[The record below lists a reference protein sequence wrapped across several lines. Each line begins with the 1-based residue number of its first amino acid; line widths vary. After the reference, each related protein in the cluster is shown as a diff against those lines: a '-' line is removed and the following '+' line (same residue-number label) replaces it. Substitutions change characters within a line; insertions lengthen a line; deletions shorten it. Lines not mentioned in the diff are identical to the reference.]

1 MVDTPDRNRH
11 AGKSDSLVIRGEG
24 LMKAAEIESIVEAA
38 EADSLL
44 SPEMEFGAAF
54 RAAGKRRRP
63 ITEESLR
70 NVASAYAS
78 ASLLGASQIATAEML
93 ERLGNAPR
101 NAELAEAVASGLPQ
115 DILEEAL
122 RQPDG
127 FARTADALRIA
138 AANVQ
143 PPPAAVFS
151 AESASPE
158 FDDLL
163 LGALKEGAE
172 ILLAQDDLAP
182 ARTAC
187 RLLDVSLAIS
197 PDGLETDLLCSVA
210 EAAGRSLGDG
220 LLLIHGLGAAVLSL
234 GLAYDSDEGRAVA
247 AALCALVKSCATGS
261 SLASAHAGV
270 LGLEAR
276 RGSSRKSCAVAILP
290 STDLPELMPECESEG
305 AGPVRTVL
313 AYSDDGSTLARCARL
328 AISRTSPESLPTL
341 LDSVANCGS
350 EDLESAL
357 GADRLRDRGF
367 SEAALDRVSRA
378 LSEGLPLNA
387 AFSRWVLG
395 DEIISEDL
403 KLAPENFDSDGLALL
418 SAMGFSRKDISEA
431 EVAVNGTAEDIAAN
445 AFRQCGLDLSVS
457 AEAEVAFAAACSDAL
472 AGHTTIR
479 VSGRNGLDMA
489 DRATEAGLSALLV
502 GIRAPVNDEVADR
515 MDRILALADELA
527 AEAEAPYESPAGGAS
542 VGHGANARTR
552 LPDRR
557 KGYIQKASV
566 GGHKVY
572 LHTGEFDDGAL
583 GEIFLDMHKE
593 GAAFRSLMNN
603 FAIATSIGLQYGV
616 PLEEFVD
623 AFVFTR
629 FEPAGAVTGN
639 DRITKATS
647 ILDYIFRELA
657 VSYLGRDD
665 LAEVDVTHDGLGRGA
680 GDGTREPAEF
690 TEEAAQL
697 ISRGFSRGQL
707 PDNIVIL
714 DRKREE
720 KLTEGEDDEET
731 LSAPDYLTEAC
742 PNCGSFTLFQISED
756 GEAEC
761 DTCGQEL
768 QDTSEIPS

>member
-1 MVDTPDRNRH
+1 
-11 AGKSDSLVIRGEG
+11 
-24 LMKAAEIESIVEAA
+24 MKAAEMESVLEAA
-38 EADSLL
+38 EADGLL
-44 SPEMEFGAAF
+44 SPELEFGSVF
-54 RAAGKRRRP
+54 RGAGRRRRP
-63 ITEESLR
+63 MTEESLR

-78 ASLLGASQIATAEML
+78 AGLLGASQIATAEML

-101 NAELAEAVASGLPQ
+101 NAELAEAIASGLPQ

-138 AANVQ
+138 AANNQ

-151 AESASPE
+151 AESTSP
-158 FDDLL
+158 DLDPLL
-163 LGALKEGAE
+163 LTALREGAE
-172 ILLAQDDLAP
+172 VLLAQEDLAP
-182 ARTAC
+182 ARIAC
-187 RLLDVSLAIS
+187 RLLDVSLAVS
-197 PDGLETDLLCSVA
+197 PDGLEADLLESVSI
-210 EAAGRSLGDG
+210 AAGRSLGDG

-234 GLAYDSDEGRAVA
+234 GLAYDSEDSRAVA
-247 AALCALVKSCATGS
+247 AALCALVRSCATGA
-261 SLASAHAGV
+261 SLSATHAGV

-276 RGSSRKSCAVAILP
+276 RASSRKSCKVAILP
-290 STDLPELMPECESEG
+290 VADLADLMPDCESEG
-305 AGPVRTVL
+305 AAPVRTVL
-313 AYSDDGSTLARCARL
+313 AYTDEGPTLARCARL
-328 AISRTSPESLPTL
+328 AISRTAPESLPTIL
-341 LDSVANCGS
+341 ASVSNCGG
-350 EDLESAL
+350 EDLEAAL

-367 SEAALDRVSRA
+367 SDAALDKVSRA

-418 SAMGFSRKDISEA
+418 SAMGFSRKDIATAEA
-431 EVAVNGTAEDIAAN
+431 TVNGTAEDIAAN
-445 AFRQCGLDLSVS
+445 AFRQCGLDLTVS
-457 AEAEVAFAAACSDAL
+457 PEAEIAFATACSDAL
-472 AGHTTIR
+472 GGQTTIR
-479 VSGRNGLDMA
+479 INGRDGLDMA
-489 DRATEAGLSALLV
+489 DRAIAAGLSALLV
-502 GIRAPVNDEVADR
+502 GIRAPANEEVAER
-515 MDRILALADELA
+515 MDHILALADELA
-527 AEAEAPYESPAGGAS
+527 AEAELPHNPIQAAAVPGQGS
-542 VGHGANARTR
+542 ARTR

-572 LHTGEFDDGAL
+572 LHTGEFEDGAL
-583 GEIFLDMHKE
+583 GEIFIDMHKE

-714 DRKREE
+714 DKKREE
-720 KLTEGEDDEET
+720 KLSEDDEEAET
-731 LSAPDYLTEAC
+731 LNAPDYLSEAC
-742 PNCGSFTLFQISED
+742 PGCGSFTLFQTSED

-768 QDTSEIPS
+768 LDTSEPPSS

>member
-1 MVDTPDRNRH
+1 
-11 AGKSDSLVIRGEG
+11 
-24 LMKAAEIESIVEAA
+24 MKTAEMESVLQAA
-38 EADSLL
+38 EADGLL
-44 SPEMEFGAAF
+44 SEELELGAIL
-54 RAAGKRRRP
+54 RAAGKPCRP
-63 ITEESLR
+63 MTAEALR
-70 NVASAYAS
+70 NVSSAYA
-78 ASLLGASQIATAEML
+78 ARGLLEASQISTAEML
-93 ERLGNAPR
+93 ERLGDAPR

-138 AANVQ
+138 AANI
-143 PPPAAVFS
+143 PPPPPAVFS
-151 AESASPE
+151 ADGMSP
-158 FDDLL
+158 DLDALL
-163 LGALKEGAE
+163 LGALREGAE
-172 ILLAQDDLAP
+172 ILLAHAP
-182 ARTAC
+182 LPAARQAC

-197 PDGLETDLLCSVA
+197 PDGLENDLLASIA
-210 EAAGRSLGDG
+210 EAAGKSLGEG
-220 LLLIHGLGAAVLSL
+220 VLLVHGLGAAVLSL
-234 GLAYDSDEGRAVA
+234 GLAYDSEEGRAVA
-247 AALCALVKSCATGS
+247 GALCALVKSCATGA
-261 SLASAHAGV
+261 SLPAAQAGI

-276 RGSSRKSCAVAILP
+276 RAASRKACTVAILP
-290 STDLPELMPECESEG
+290 VADLADILPECESE
-305 AGPVRTVL
+305 AAAPVRTLL
-313 AYSDDGSTLARCARL
+313 AYTDEGPTLARCARL
-328 AISRTSPESLPTL
+328 AISRTSPESLPTIL
-341 LDSVANCGS
+341 SRVAECGS

-367 SEAALDRVSRA
+367 SEAALERVSRA
-378 LSEGLPLNA
+378 LGEGLPLNA

-403 KLAPENFDSDGLALL
+403 KLAPEKFDSDGLGLL
-418 SAMGFSRKDISEA
+418 SAMGFSRKDIANAEA
-431 EVAVNGTAEDIAAN
+431 AVDGTAEDIAAQ
-445 AFRQCGLDLSVS
+445 AFRQCGLETSVS
-457 AEAEVAFAAACSDAL
+457 MEAEIAFAETCAAAL
-472 AGHTTIR
+472 GSLTAVR
-479 VSGRNGLDMA
+479 VTGRNGLDMA
-489 DRATEAGLSALLV
+489 DAAIAAGVSALLT
-502 GIRAPVNDEVADR
+502 GIRAPAGDDVVDR
-515 MDRILALADELA
+515 MEQILTLADELA
-527 AEAEAPYESPAGGAS
+527 VESDAAYQATETAEPGDRRPAG
-542 VGHGANARTR
+542 RTR

-583 GEIFLDMHKE
+583 GEIFIDMHKE

-714 DRKREE
+714 DKKREQKQSE
-720 KLTEGEDDEET
+720 EAEDDS
-731 LSAPDYLTEAC
+731 LDAPDYLSEPC
-742 PNCGSFTLFQISED
+742 PSCGSFTLFQISETGD
-756 GEAEC
+756 AEC

-768 QDTSEIPS
+768 LGSGEAPS

>member
-1 MVDTPDRNRH
+1 M
-11 AGKSDSLVIRGEG
+11 IRGEG
-24 LMKAAEIESIVEAA
+24 LMKAAEIESILEAA

-44 SPEMEFGAAF
+44 SPEMEFGTAF
-54 RAAGKRRRP
+54 RAAGRRRRP
-63 ITEESLR
+63 VTDESLR

-78 ASLLGASQIATAEML
+78 TGLLGASQIATAEML

-101 NAELAEAVASGLPQ
+101 NAELAEAIASGLPQ

-127 FARTADALRIA
+127 FVRTADALRIA
-138 AANVQ
+138 AANNQ
-143 PPPAAVFS
+143 PPPTAVFS
-151 AESASPE
+151 AESASKE
-158 FDDLL
+158 FDPLL

-172 ILLAQDDLAP
+172 ILLAQEDLAP
-182 ARTAC
+182 ARLAC

-197 PDGLETDLLCSVA
+197 PDGLEADLLCSVA

-220 LLLIHGLGAAVLSL
+220 LLVIHGLGAAVLSL
-234 GLAYDSDEGRAVA
+234 GLAYDSDDGRAVA
-247 AALCALVKSCATGS
+247 AALCALVKSCAAGT
-261 SLASAHAGV
+261 SLTATHAGV

-276 RGSSRKSCAVAILP
+276 RASSRKSCTIAILP
-290 STDLPELMPECESEG
+290 SADLSDLMPECESEG
-305 AGPVRTVL
+305 AAPVRTVL
-313 AYSDDGSTLARCARL
+313 AYSDEGPTLARCARL
-328 AISRTSPESLPTL
+328 AISRTAPESLPTI
-341 LDSVANCGS
+341 LDGVANCGGD
-350 EDLESAL
+350 DLESAL

-418 SAMGFSRKDISEA
+418 SAMGFSRKDIANAEA
-431 EVAVNGTAEDIAAN
+431 SVNGTAEDVAAN

-457 AEAEVAFAAACSDAL
+457 AEAEIAFARACSDAL
-472 AGHTTIR
+472 GGQTTIR

-489 DRATEAGLSALLV
+489 DTAIAAGLSALLV
-502 GIRAPVNDEVADR
+502 GIRAPANEEVAER

-527 AEAEAPYESPAGGAS
+527 TEAEPSYESPHG
-542 VGHGANARTR
+542 VGPSGQGQNARTR

-583 GEIFLDMHKE
+583 GEIFIDMHKE

-639 DRITKATS
+639 DRITRATS

-680 GDGTREPAEF
+680 GDGTRESAEF

-714 DRKREE
+714 DKKREE
-720 KLTEGEDDEET
+720 KLSEDEGESESLNAPEY
-731 LSAPDYLTEAC
+731 LSDAC
-742 PNCGSFTLFQISED
+742 PNCGSFTVFQISED

>member
-1 MVDTPDRNRH
+1 
-11 AGKSDSLVIRGEG
+11 
-24 LMKAAEIESIVEAA
+24 MKAAEIESVLEAA
-38 EADSLL
+38 EADGLL
-44 SPEMEFGAAF
+44 SPEIEFGAAF
-54 RAAGKRRRP
+54 RAAGRHRRP
-63 ITEESLR
+63 MTEESLR

-78 ASLLGASQIATAEML
+78 AGLLGASQIATAEML
-93 ERLGNAPR
+93 ERLGDAPR
-101 NAELAEAVASGLPQ
+101 NAELAEAIASGLPQ

-127 FARTADALRIA
+127 FSRTADALRIA

-143 PPPAAVFS
+143 PPPTAVFS
-151 AESASPE
+151 ADSANSE
-158 FDDLL
+158 FDPLL
-163 LGALKEGAE
+163 LAALKEGAE
-172 ILLAQDDLAP
+172 IFLAQEDVAP
-182 ARTAC
+182 ARQAS

-197 PDGLETDLLCSVA
+197 PDGLESDLLCTVA

-220 LLLIHGLGAAVLSL
+220 VLLINGLGAAVLSL
-234 GLAYDSDEGRAVA
+234 GLPYGSDEGRAVA
-247 AALCALVKSCATGS
+247 AALCAVVKSFATGA
-261 SLASAHAGV
+261 SLSAAHAGV

-276 RGSSRKSCAVAILP
+276 RASSRKSCNVAILP
-290 STDLPELMPECESEG
+290 ISDFADLMPDCESEG
-305 AGPVRTVL
+305 AAPVCTVL
-313 AYSDDGSTLARCARL
+313 TYSDEGPTLARCARL
-328 AISRTSPESLPTL
+328 AISRTAPESLPTIL
-341 LDSVANCGS
+341 ERVANCGG
-350 EDLESAL
+350 EDLEAAL
-357 GADRLRDRGF
+357 GADRLKDRGF
-367 SEAALDRVSRA
+367 SDAALDRVSRA
-378 LSEGLPLNA
+378 LSDGLPLNA

-395 DEIISEDL
+395 DEIISNDL
-403 KLAPENFDSDGLALL
+403 KLAPEKFDSDGLALL
-418 SAMGFSRKDISEA
+418 SAMGFSRKDIAKAEA
-431 EVAVNGTAEDIAAN
+431 AVDGTAEDIAA
-445 AFRQCGLDLSVS
+445 AEFRQCGLELHVS
-457 AEAEVAFAAACSDAL
+457 AEAELAFASACAEAL
-472 AGHTTIR
+472 GGNTAIR
-479 VSGRNGLDMA
+479 VTGRNGLDMA
-489 DRATEAGLSALLV
+489 DAAIAAGLSTLLV
-502 GIRAPVNDEVADR
+502 RIRAPANDDVADR
-515 MDRILALADELA
+515 MEQILALADELA
-527 AEAEAPYESPAGGAS
+527 TESDAS
-542 VGHGANARTR
+542 YAADQNTSVSDGHGQSARTR

-572 LHTGEFDDGAL
+572 LHTGEFEDGAL
-583 GEIFLDMHKE
+583 GEIFIDMHKE

-680 GDGTREPAEF
+680 GDATREPAEF

-707 PDNIVIL
+707 PDNIVIF
-714 DRKREE
+714 DKKREE
-720 KLTEGEDDEET
+720 KQAEEDTETDA
-731 LSAPDYLTEAC
+731 LNAPDYLSEAC

-768 QDTSEIPS
+768 QDFTEVPS